1 MRKWIFSIII
11 LSLSITSFAQDLM
24 GERIRRVSGTKKS
37 VYFDSGIFHNGG
49 PKRKSSLKAVR
60 HSYTEKRGYERVVL
74 DFETKE
80 IPRVYGNISSSEKK
94 LYIDLFD
101 TTIKS
106 MADSFGK
113 SKFVEDIKFFPIS
126 KDSLSVEI
134 TFNKVVNVDIFY
146 LNSPGR
152 LVFDIK

>member
-1 MRKWIFSIII
+1 MRKWIFSI
-11 LSLSITSFAQDLM
+11 LLLLLAFNSTAQDLM

-49 PKRKSSLKAVR
+49 PKRKSGLKVVR
-60 HSYTEKRGYERVVL
+60 HSYAEKRGYERVVF
-74 DFETKE
+74 DFTTKE

-101 TTIKS
+101 TTLGS
-106 MADSFGK
+106 NMGSFGK
-113 SKFVEDIKFFPIS
+113 SKFVEEIKFFPIS
-126 KDSLSVEI
+126 KESLSIEI
-134 TFNKVVNVDIFY
+134 TFNKTVNVDIFY